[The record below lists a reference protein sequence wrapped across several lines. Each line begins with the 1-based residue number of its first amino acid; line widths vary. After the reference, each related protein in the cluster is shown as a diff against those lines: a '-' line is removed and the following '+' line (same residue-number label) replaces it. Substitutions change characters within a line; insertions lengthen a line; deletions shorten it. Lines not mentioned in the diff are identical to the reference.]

1 MKERESDD
9 DAFACTKVFLLQRR
23 LLRPKQNLQRGDQGP
38 SAVLPFTSLS
48 EQLPLIVLR
57 KCLRSI
63 CLKARTFVIQCKV
76 APKDF
81 AGEKRYVF

>member
-1 MKERESDD
+1 MPRLLLAYLGVVSVKERESDD
-9 DAFACTKVFLLQRR
+9 DAYACTKEFLLHARR

-48 EQLPLIVLR
+48 EQLPHIVLR

-63 CLKARTFVIQCKV
+63 WLKAKLL
-76 APKDF
+76 
-81 AGEKRYVF
+81 

>member
-1 MKERESDD
+1 MM
-9 DAFACTKVFLLQRR
+9 LLHAQ
-23 LLRPKQNLQRGDQGP
+23 KCFFCKGDYYARSKIFKG
-38 SAVLPFTSLS
+38 AVLPFTSLS

-63 CLKARTFVIQCKV
+63 WLKARTFVIQCKV